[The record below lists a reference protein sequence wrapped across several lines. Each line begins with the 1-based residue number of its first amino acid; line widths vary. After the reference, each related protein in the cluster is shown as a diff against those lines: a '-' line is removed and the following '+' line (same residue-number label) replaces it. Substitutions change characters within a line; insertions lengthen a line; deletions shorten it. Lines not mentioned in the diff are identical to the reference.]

1 MKRLIALLLCF
12 TCCLAFTA
20 CGGESVEPA
29 KTIIVGKIRVN
40 LPEGWLETLNED
52 QTSFSFKDNGQN
64 DLGKLFIS
72 TKAVEEPTAVTDL
85 KEVQPAKDGEG
96 FKQPIKI
103 ITGTA
108 QDGSAVTE
116 YHLIH
121 AKRDY
126 AFVFTNKVDD
136 ATIRWI
142 LDSIDPF

>member
-20 CGGESVEPA
+20 CGKESVEPA
-29 KTIIVGKIRVN
+29 KTIAVGKIYLN
-40 LPEGWLETLNED
+40 LPEGWLETLGED
-52 QTSFSFKDNGQN
+52 QMSFTFKDSSKN
-64 DLGKLFIS
+64 DLGKLFIG
-72 TKAVEEPTAVTDL
+72 TKAVEEPAAVTDF
-85 KEVQPAKDGEG
+85 KESQPAKDGEG

-126 AFVFTNKVDD
+126 AFIFTSKVDET
-136 ATIRWI
+136 TIRGI